1 MKRFNK
7 NSNLD
12 ERQEQALLKIEHNA
26 CWLAFW
32 GLLAVMLLEL
42 IFFGFD
48 LKAVGGEWLVFLVL
62 ALYLF
67 ADCMKNGIW
76 DRKLQ
81 PNFKTNFLVSLV
93 AGVACGIVITLV
105 SLRNWP
111 GFPLLSVASGAI
123 SAVFVLGLC
132 LIALQL
138 SAAAY
143 KKRQARMESEDDA
156 DE

>member
-1 MKRFNK
+1 MKRFDK
-7 NSNLD
+7 KSNLD

-32 GLLAVMLLEL
+32 GLLAVMLVEL

-48 LKAVGGEWLVFLVL
+48 LKAVGGEWLVFLVV

-81 PNFKTNFLVSLV
+81 PNLKTNFLVSLT
-93 AGVACGIVITLV
+93 AGVVCGLVVTLV
-105 SLRNWP
+105 SLRSWP
-111 GFPLLSVASGAI
+111 GSPLLSVVSGAV
-123 SAVFVLGLC
+123 SAVFVLGVC
-132 LIALQL
+132 LISLQL
-138 SAAAY
+138 SAASI
-143 KKRQARMESEDDA
+143 KKRQAKMEE
-156 DE
+156 ETIE

>member
-1 MKRFNK
+1 MKRFDH

-12 ERQEQALLKIEHNA
+12 ERQEQVMLKIEHNA

-32 GLLAVMLLEL
+32 GLLAVMALEL

-48 LKAVGGEWLVFLVL
+48 PKAVGGEWLVFMVL

-67 ADCMKNGIW
+67 AGSMKNGIW

-81 PNFKTNFLVSLV
+81 PNFKTNFLVSLIAAV
-93 AGVACGIVITLV
+93 IFGVIIALV

-111 GFPLLSVASGAI
+111 GFPLLSIASGAV

-138 SAAAY
+138 SAAAC

-156 DE
+156 NE